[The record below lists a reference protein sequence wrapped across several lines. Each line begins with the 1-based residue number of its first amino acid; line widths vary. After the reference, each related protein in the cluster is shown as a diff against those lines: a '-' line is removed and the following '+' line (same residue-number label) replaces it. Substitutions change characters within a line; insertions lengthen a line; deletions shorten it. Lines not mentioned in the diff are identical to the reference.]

1 MATPKEECE
10 ELMSAVMP
18 HAEEL
23 LAKHGEFF
31 PFGATLSPSNE
42 VILAAAHTGQEQPP
56 SLDVIRLL
64 EEGFRQGAAQARYK
78 ATALVYDVRVVP
90 PKKAEK
96 QDAIAVRLDHRD
108 RYAVVVYFPYVLTPS
123 GEPALDAPFAT
134 AVDAPIFAST

>member
-42 VILAAAHTGQEQPP
+42 VALAAAYDGKEQPL
-56 SLDVIRLL
+56 SLDVIRRI
-64 EEGFRQGAAQARYK
+64 EEGFRRGAAEAKYK

-90 PKKAEK
+90 PRKAEK

-108 RYAVVVYFPYVLTPS
+108 RYAVVVYFPYVLTAS
-123 GEPALDAPFAT
+123 GEPALDTPFAT
-134 AVDAPIFAST
+134 AVDAPIFASS

>member
-23 LAKHGEFF
+23 LARHGEFF

-42 VILAAAHTGQEQPP
+42 VILTAAELAEREAP

-64 EEGFRQGAAQARYK
+64 EEGFRRGAAQARYK

-123 GEPALDAPFAT
+123 GEPALDAPFVT

>member
-1 MATPKEECE
+1 MATPKQECE

-56 SLDVIRLL
+56 SLDLIRLI
-64 EEGFRQGAAQARYK
+64 EEGFRRGAAEAKYK

-90 PKKAEK
+90 PKKAEP

-134 AVDAPIFAST
+134 AVDAPIFAPS